1 MKNRKNGVHQTLLA
15 AIAAAATV
23 LLPGTAPAQ
32 EYPSRHVTI
41 VIPLAAGTGMD
52 TAARIYAE
60 ELSKRLGK
68 PVVIENQ
75 PGAAMMT
82 AASAVARATPDGHTL
97 LVAAIAPMAINQTLY
112 QKINYDPDKDF
123 APIALYAKSPFVLV
137 VNPGLGINS
146 VDDFMKKAK
155 ESKSNP
161 INYSTPGAGFLQ
173 HLTMEH
179 MKQQF
184 KFDAVHLPY
193 KSSPQAITDVV
204 GGHVQSSIAEMG
216 ASLGLI
222 REGKL
227 KALAVTSVTR
237 LPTLPDVPT
246 LEESTGLKGYEAVS
260 WHVLLA
266 PAATPR
272 PIIDRLHK
280 EMKAITSDSEYK
292 KRIAATGLIPIDTDS
307 VEGVTQYI
315 RSERARWS
323 GVVKQLG
330 LEGSQ

>member
-1 MKNRKNGVHQTLLA
+1 MNAMKTRQIIFAALAAFLLA
-15 AIAAAATV
+15 MPVATQ
-23 LLPGTAPAQ
+23 AQ

-52 TAARIYAE
+52 TAARIYGE

-112 QKINYDPDKDF
+112 KKISYDPDKDF
-123 APIALYAKSPFVLV
+123 MPIALYAKSPFVLV
-137 VNPGLGINS
+137 VNPGLGINT
-146 VDDFMKKAK
+146 VADFMKKAK
-155 ESKSNP
+155 ESGAKP

-184 KFDAVHLPY
+184 KFDAEHLPY
-193 KSSPQAITDVV
+193 KSSPQAISDVV

-227 KALAVTSVTR
+227 KALAVTSLTR
-237 LPTLPDVPT
+237 LATLPDVPT
-246 LEESTGLKGYEAVS
+246 LEEATALKGYEAVS

-266 PAATPR
+266 PAGTPK

-280 EMKAITSDSEYK
+280 EIKEITGDAEYK

-307 VEGVTQYI
+307 VEGVTKYI
-315 RSERARWS
+315 RSERVRWS

>member
-1 MKNRKNGVHQTLLA
+1 MDAMKKRQVIVAALA
-15 AIAAAATV
+15 AFTFAALPIAAQ
-23 LLPGTAPAQ
+23 AQ
-32 EYPSRHVTI
+32 EYPSRHVTL
-41 VIPLAAGTGMD
+41 VVPLAAGTGMD
-52 TAARIYAE
+52 TAARIYGE

-112 QKINYDPDKDF
+112 KQINYDPDKDF
-123 APIALYAKSPFVLV
+123 TPIALYAKSPFVLV
-137 VNPGLGINS
+137 VNPASGINT
-146 VDDFMKKAK
+146 VADFMKKAK
-155 ESKSNP
+155 ESAANP
-161 INYSTPGAGFLQ
+161 ISYSTPGAGFLQ

-184 KFDAVHLPY
+184 KFDAVHVPY
-193 KSSPQAITDVV
+193 KSSPQAISDVV

-227 KALAVTSVTR
+227 KALATTSLTR
-237 LPTLPDVPT
+237 LTTLPDVPT
-246 LEESTGLKGYEAVS
+246 IEESTGLKGYEAVS

-266 PAATPR
+266 PSGTPR
-272 PIIDRLHK
+272 AIVDRLHK
-280 EMKAITSDSEYK
+280 EIKAITGDAEYK
-292 KRIAATGLIPIDTDS
+292 KKIAATGLIPIDTES
-307 VEGVTQYI
+307 VEGVTKYI
-315 RSERARWS
+315 RSERERWS

-330 LEGSQ
+330 LAGSQ